1 MLGRL
6 RRLPVRWALALTSA
20 GLTFAILLLFALV
33 IGLFTAQQVRSDF
46 DDDLSLDAANLQQLV
61 RVRETPFE
69 GFTLQGRRFLEAQ
82 EAGES
87 AVRVVNA
94 GGGVL
99 FATAEAR
106 AFPPPQERT
115 VEAGGYRVVTRP
127 FYASSRP
134 DAIAYLQYGK
144 PASSIKATLARVQ
157 FFLLLGVGGGT
168 GLALLAGL
176 AVASRAIAPIARLTA
191 AAKEIA
197 RTRDA
202 AVRMPKPAADDE
214 VADLSRTLEEMLMA
228 LDAAQGETAAALD
241 RQREFVADASHELRT
256 PLTSVLANLELLEAR
271 LAGEDLEITESAL
284 RSSLRMR
291 RLVADLLLLARADT
305 GREAPTGPVDLGDV
319 LREAVAEEAPIAD
332 AHELE
337 LEASPGLVVS
347 GVADDLHRI
356 ALNLIRNAI
365 EHTPPGT
372 SVRASARREGSDVV
386 MEVAD
391 DGPGIPAELR
401 EHVFERFVRGE
412 GDAAAVGGSGL
423 GLAIVRAVAEAHGG
437 SARAGEAPEG
447 GALVNVRL
455 PALAGEAHDGL
466 AARPVRSR
474 PSTVGGVRE
483 VR

>member
-1 MLGRL
+1 M
-6 RRLPVRWALALTSA
+6 RWGLALTSA

-33 IGLFTAQQVRSDF
+33 IGLFTAQRVRSDF

-69 GFTLQGRRFLEAQ
+69 GFTLQGRRFLQAQ

-87 AVRVVNA
+87 ALRVVNA

-99 FATAEAR
+99 FDTDEAR
-106 AFPPPQERT
+106 GFPPPQERT
-115 VEAGGYRVVTRP
+115 VEVAGYRVVTRP

-144 PASSIKATLARVQ
+144 PAHSIKATIARVQ
-157 FFLLLGVGGGT
+157 LFLLLGVVGGT

-305 GREAPTGPVDLGDV
+305 GREAPRRPVDVADV
-319 LREAVAEEAPIAD
+319 LREAVAEQAPVAGG
-332 AHELE
+332 HELE
-337 LEASPGLVVS
+337 VEASSGLVVC

-356 ALNLIRNAI
+356 ALNLIWNAI

-372 SVRASARREGSDVV
+372 SVRASARRDGAEVV

-391 DGPGIPAELR
+391 DGPGIRAELR

-412 GDAAAVGGSGL
+412 GDGAAAGGSGL

-447 GALVNVRL
+447 GALVAVRL
-455 PALAGEAHDGL
+455 PALAVDSPEAVAD
-466 AARPVRSR
+466 PSRSA
-474 PSTVGGVRE
+474 VE
-483 VR
+483 A

>member
-1 MLGRL
+1 M
-6 RRLPVRWALALTSA
+6 RWGLALTSA

-33 IGLFTAQQVRSDF
+33 IGLFTAQRVRSDF

-69 GFTLQGRRFLEAQ
+69 GFTLQGRRFLQAQ

-87 AVRVVNA
+87 ALRVVNA

-99 FATAEAR
+99 FDTDEAR
-106 AFPPPQERT
+106 GFPPPQERT
-115 VEAGGYRVVTRP
+115 VEVAGYRVVTRP

-144 PASSIKATLARVQ
+144 PARSIKATIARVQ
-157 FFLLLGVGGGT
+157 LFLLLGVVGGT

-305 GREAPTGPVDLGDV
+305 GREAPRRPVDVADV
-319 LREAVAEEAPIAD
+319 LREAVAEQAPVAGG
-332 AHELE
+332 HELE
-337 LEASPGLVVS
+337 VEASSGLVVC

-356 ALNLIRNAI
+356 ALNLIWNAI

-372 SVRASARREGSDVV
+372 SVRASARRDGAEVV

-391 DGPGIPAELR
+391 DGPGIRAELR

-412 GDAAAVGGSGL
+412 GDGAAAGGSGL

-447 GALVNVRL
+447 GALLTVRL
-455 PALAGEAHDGL
+455 PALAVDSPEAVAD
-466 AARPVRSR
+466 PSRSA
-474 PSTVGGVRE
+474 VE
-483 VR
+483 A

>member
-1 MLGRL
+1 
-6 RRLPVRWALALTSA
+6 VRWGLALTSA

-33 IGLFTAQQVRSDF
+33 IGLFTAQRVRSDF

-69 GFTLQGRRFLEAQ
+69 GFTLQGRRFLQAQ

-87 AVRVVNA
+87 ALRVVNA

-99 FATAEAR
+99 FDTDEAR
-106 AFPPPQERT
+106 RFPPPQERT
-115 VEAGGYRVVTRP
+115 VEVAGYRVVTRP

-144 PASSIKATLARVQ
+144 PAHSIKATIARVQ
-157 FFLLLGVGGGT
+157 LFLLLGVVGGT

-305 GREAPTGPVDLGDV
+305 GREAPRRPVDVADV
-319 LREAVAEEAPIAD
+319 LREAVAEQAPVAGG
-332 AHELE
+332 HELE
-337 LEASPGLVVS
+337 VEASSGLVVC

-356 ALNLIRNAI
+356 ALNLIWNAI

-372 SVRASARREGSDVV
+372 SVRASARRDGAEVV

-391 DGPGIPAELR
+391 DGPGIRAELR

-412 GDAAAVGGSGL
+412 GDGAAAGGSGL

-447 GALVNVRL
+447 GALVAVRL
-455 PALAGEAHDGL
+455 PALAVDSPEAVAD
-466 AARPVRSR
+466 PSRSA
-474 PSTVGGVRE
+474 VE
-483 VR
+483 A

>member
-1 MLGRL
+1 
-6 RRLPVRWALALTSA
+6 VRWGLALTSA

-33 IGLFTAQQVRSDF
+33 IGLFTAQRVRSDF

-69 GFTLQGRRFLEAQ
+69 GFTLQGRRFLQAQ

-87 AVRVVNA
+87 ALRVVNA

-99 FATAEAR
+99 FDTDEAR
-106 AFPPPQERT
+106 GFPPPQERT
-115 VEAGGYRVVTRP
+115 VEVAGYRVVTRP

-144 PASSIKATLARVQ
+144 PAHSIKATIARVQ
-157 FFLLLGVGGGT
+157 LFLLLGVVGGT

-271 LAGEDLEITESAL
+271 LEGEDLEITESAL

-305 GREAPTGPVDLGDV
+305 GREAPRRPVDVADV
-319 LREAVAEEAPIAD
+319 LREAVAEQAPVAGG
-332 AHELE
+332 HELE
-337 LEASPGLVVS
+337 VEASSGLVVC

-356 ALNLIRNAI
+356 ALNLIWNAI

-372 SVRASARREGSDVV
+372 SVRASARRDGAEVV

-391 DGPGIPAELR
+391 DGPGIRAELR

-412 GDAAAVGGSGL
+412 GDGAAAGGSGL

-447 GALVNVRL
+447 GALLTVRL
-455 PALAGEAHDGL
+455 PALAVDSPEAVEDP
-466 AARPVRSR
+466 RRSA
-474 PSTVGGVRE
+474 VE
-483 VR
+483 A

>member
-1 MLGRL
+1 
-6 RRLPVRWALALTSA
+6 VRWGLALTSA

-33 IGLFTAQQVRSDF
+33 IGLFTAQRVRSDF

-69 GFTLQGRRFLEAQ
+69 GFTLQGRRFLQAQ

-87 AVRVVNA
+87 ALRVVNA

-99 FATAEAR
+99 FDTEEAR
-106 AFPPPQERT
+106 GFPPPQERT
-115 VEAGGYRVVTRP
+115 VEVAGYRVVTRP

-144 PASSIKATLARVQ
+144 PAHSIKATIARVQ
-157 FFLLLGVGGGT
+157 LFLLLGVVGGT

-305 GREAPTGPVDLGDV
+305 GREVPRRPVDVADV
-319 LREAVAEEAPIAD
+319 LREAVAEQAPVAGG
-332 AHELE
+332 HELE
-337 LEASPGLVVS
+337 VEASSGLVVC

-356 ALNLIRNAI
+356 ALNLIWNAI
-365 EHTPPGT
+365 EHTSPGT
-372 SVRASARREGSDVV
+372 SVRASARREGAEVV

-391 DGPGIPAELR
+391 DGPGIRAELR

-412 GDAAAVGGSGL
+412 GDGAAAGGSGL

-447 GALVNVRL
+447 GALVAVRL
-455 PALAGEAHDGL
+455 PALAVDSPEAVAD
-466 AARPVRSR
+466 PSRSA
-474 PSTVGGVRE
+474 VE
-483 VR
+483 A

>member
-1 MLGRL
+1 
-6 RRLPVRWALALTSA
+6 VRWGLALTSA

-33 IGLFTAQQVRSDF
+33 IGLFTAQRVRSDF

-69 GFTLQGRRFLEAQ
+69 GFTLQGRRFLQAQ

-87 AVRVVNA
+87 ALRVVNA

-99 FATAEAR
+99 FDTDEAR
-106 AFPPPQERT
+106 GFPPPQERT
-115 VEAGGYRVVTRP
+115 VEVAGYRVVTRP

-144 PASSIKATLARVQ
+144 PAHSIKATIARVQ
-157 FFLLLGVGGGT
+157 LFLLLGVVGGT

-305 GREAPTGPVDLGDV
+305 GREAPRRPVDVADV
-319 LREAVAEEAPIAD
+319 LREAVAEQAPVAGG
-332 AHELE
+332 HELE
-337 LEASPGLVVS
+337 VEASSGLVVC

-356 ALNLIRNAI
+356 ALNLIWNAI

-372 SVRASARREGSDVV
+372 SVRASARRDGAEVV

-391 DGPGIPAELR
+391 DGLGIRAELR

-412 GDAAAVGGSGL
+412 GDGAAAGGSGL

-447 GALVNVRL
+447 GALVAVRL
-455 PALAGEAHDGL
+455 PALAVDSPEAVAD
-466 AARPVRSR
+466 PSRSA
-474 PSTVGGVRE
+474 VE
-483 VR
+483 A

>member
-1 MLGRL
+1 M
-6 RRLPVRWALALTSA
+6 RWGLALTSA

-33 IGLFTAQQVRSDF
+33 IGLFTAQRVRSDF

-69 GFTLQGRRFLEAQ
+69 GFTLQGRRFLQAQ

-87 AVRVVNA
+87 ALRVVNA

-99 FATAEAR
+99 FDTEEAR
-106 AFPPPQERT
+106 GFPPPQERT
-115 VEAGGYRVVTRP
+115 VEVAGYRVVTRP

-144 PASSIKATLARVQ
+144 PAHSIKATIARVQ
-157 FFLLLGVGGGT
+157 LFLLLGVVGGT

-305 GREAPTGPVDLGDV
+305 GREAPRRPVDVADV
-319 LREAVAEEAPIAD
+319 LREAVAEQAPVAGG
-332 AHELE
+332 HELE
-337 LEASPGLVVS
+337 VEASSGLVVC

-356 ALNLIRNAI
+356 ALNLIWNAI

-372 SVRASARREGSDVV
+372 SVRASARREGAEVV

-391 DGPGIPAELR
+391 DGPGIRAELR

-412 GDAAAVGGSGL
+412 GDGAAAGGSGL

-447 GALVNVRL
+447 GALLTVRL
-455 PALAGEAHDGL
+455 PALAVDSPEAVEDP
-466 AARPVRSR
+466 RRSA
-474 PSTVGGVRE
+474 VE
-483 VR
+483 A